1 MPVVRATESADNF
14 YLGGKTLED
23 RFDLKADAS
32 DVADIAEDVET
43 VQGDITTLT
52 EGKADKVLFYT
63 PLTGPNVTVSPAGS
77 YVWETTAGANLL
89 TATGFTA
96 GVDASCSMIITM
108 SEGDTITA
116 SGLTFVDELEP
127 GVNHCFIRQ
136 MPTGLPKLFVS
147 YQGE

>member
-1 MPVVRATESADNF
+1 MPHDSTGYDDTFYGMPVVRATESADNF

-23 RFDLKADAS
+23 RFDFKADA
-32 DVADIAEDVET
+32 
-43 VQGDITTLT
+43 
-52 EGKADKVLFYT
+52 VLSYT
-63 PLTGPNVTVSPAGS
+63 PLTGSNVTVNPSKS

-89 TATGFTA
+89 TATGFTE
-96 GVDASCSMIITM
+96 GVDASCSMVITV
-108 SEGDTITA
+108 SEGDTIQG